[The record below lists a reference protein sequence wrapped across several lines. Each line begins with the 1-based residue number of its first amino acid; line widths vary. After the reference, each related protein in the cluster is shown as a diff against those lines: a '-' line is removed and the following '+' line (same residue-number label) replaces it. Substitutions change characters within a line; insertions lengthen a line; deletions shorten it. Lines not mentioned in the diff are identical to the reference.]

1 MAVAY
6 LLPLLLLLL
15 SAQLVRCVQFNT
27 QFMAAEGPPG
37 EEHLPNSVSD
47 KGVGLAVELE
57 LSEITI
63 RVVVGNKKSLES
75 RPGER
80 LMGNLLIIC
89 KQGDHQPVPQPLT
102 PPIHQHTSTSRQEL
116 TTPTSYSI
124 LLYSIRPP
132 TNIQRKYI

>member
-27 QFMAAEGPPG
+27 QFIAAEEDDQVKHISRIVCRTKEQAGA
-37 EEHLPNSVSD
+37 
-47 KGVGLAVELE
+47 GLAVELE

-75 RPGER
+75 RPER
-80 LMGNLLIIC
+80 
-89 KQGDHQPVPQPLT
+89 D
-102 PPIHQHTSTSRQEL
+102 
-116 TTPTSYSI
+116 
-124 LLYSIRPP
+124 
-132 TNIQRKYI
+132 